1 MASKFVNGLIGA
13 VGGFGKALSD
23 NAEAQ
28 RQRAILELQREWQVE
43 DRDLAAE
50 EIAGTFTDAEGNVI
64 PYDRRGGVLPSMGQ
78 SLPETDLQKVW
89 SEEAGNYV
97 MVPKTEAHNYPLED
111 PNYLQA
117 RNRPPQ
123 AGVSNVMAP
132 YVSEYLS
139 GADPEKR
146 AGAVEGYLRNQG
158 LGGATGLSVD
168 QQRLWNTVIERHTS
182 TDTLD
187 DNFGRPDYTAA
198 AREFHAMGA
207 PDLGQMADP
216 TFIPPAPPSPQLSRS
231 PQLTPPGQQPRQAP
245 LNPVEQG
252 ANEILGGVLPSSGAD
267 AAAPSGP
274 VPVPPE
280 LMDLPEDTQV
290 RWRNDDG
297 TPGRIYVRR
306 GNQLV
311 PVP

>member
-1 MASKFVNGLIGA
+1 
-13 VGGFGKALSD
+13 
-23 NAEAQ
+23 
-28 RQRAILELQREWQVE
+28 
-43 DRDLAAE
+43 
-50 EIAGTFTDAEGNVI
+50 
-64 PYDRRGGVLPSMGQ
+64 
-78 SLPETDLQKVW
+78 
-89 SEEAGNYV
+89 
-97 MVPKTEAHNYPLED
+97 
-111 PNYLQA
+111 
-117 RNRPPQ
+117 
-123 AGVSNVMAP
+123 
-132 YVSEYLS
+132 
-139 GADPEKR
+139 
-146 AGAVEGYLRNQG
+146 
-158 LGGATGLSVD
+158 
-168 QQRLWNTVIERHTS
+168 
-182 TDTLD
+182 
-187 DNFGRPDYTAA
+187 
-198 AREFHAMGA
+198 MGA